1 MPHQT
6 KRKMSNNVQVNGDV
20 PHSAFIEHLLAYPV
34 VNDSVST
41 FKSNPYG
48 QRSIELGDSAYRTFA
63 APFLPYFSKPFQ
75 YVSPYVKKADDL
87 GDKTL
92 SKVDEKF
99 PVVKKP
105 TNEIF
110 NDAKTIVLFPLRV
123 TQTGKEHVLSTYE
136 VEFKKVDG
144 NGLTSYGKA
153 AITTALI
160 LTTETLT
167 TVSTFLNNRG
177 KETKEAISEKANN

>member
-34 VNDSVST
+34 VNDGVST

-48 QRSIELGDSAYRTFA
+48 QRSIELGDSAFRTFA

-99 PVVKKP
+99 PIVKKP

-110 NDAKTIVLFPLRV
+110 NDAKTIALFPLRV
-123 TQTGKEHVLSTYE
+123 TQTGKEHVFNTYE

-144 NGLTSYGKA
+144 KGVASIGKA
-153 AITTALI
+153 AITTAFI

-167 TVSTFLNNRG
+167 TISSYLNNRG
-177 KETKEAISEKANN
+177 KEAKETFNEKANN